1 MLIPLTST
9 MTVLIVSSTEDPAST
24 NIKKFLLEI
33 GDWNKFGEI
42 FSHPVY
48 LDENIDSIIVTID
61 DRHIR
66 HENIDKEVIE
76 ELNISVDLLIVVSR
90 HRSKTGEP
98 TLTTHPLGNFGEA
111 KFGGRD
117 RTFVKSSPKL
127 MTELLRLLKRR
138 AKQDN
143 LYHQVSFEVT
153 HHGPFVEVPA
163 LFVEVGST
171 EEEWRNEKPARS
183 VAKAVYELLSNYRSE
198 NDFSE
203 EIPVLIGIGGG
214 HYAPRFTDLAFEK
227 KVAFGHMIPSYQIEA
242 GLVDEEI
249 IKKCIEA
256 TPGFSGVYIHRKAL
270 KKSEVREFER
280 MFEDMQIR
288 VFRSADLSPL
298 S

>member
-1 MLIPLTST
+1 MS
-9 MTVLIVSSTEDPAST
+9 VLIVSSTEDPAST
-24 NIKKFLLEI
+24 NIKNFLLEI
-33 GDWNKFGEI
+33 GKWEDFGEL
-42 FSHPVY
+42 FSHTVY
-48 LDENIDSIIVTID
+48 ADKNIDSIIVTID

-66 HENIDKEVIE
+66 HENIDKEVE
-76 ELNISVDLLIVVSR
+76 EGLGIDVDLLIVVSR

-111 KFGGRD
+111 RFGGRD

-127 MTELLRLLKRR
+127 MTELLRLLRKH

-143 LYHQVSFEVT
+143 LYHQVCFEAT
-153 HHGPFVEVPA
+153 HHGPYVDVPA

-171 EEEWRNEKPARS
+171 EEEWRNEKPART
-183 VAKAVYELLSNYRSE
+183 VAKAVYELLSTHRSE
-198 NDFSE
+198 EDFPDD
-203 EIPVLIGIGGG
+203 IPVLIGIGGG

-227 KVAFGHMIPSYQIEA
+227 KVAFGHMVPSYQIEA
-242 GLVDEEI
+242 GLVDREI
-249 IKKCIEA
+249 IEKCIEA
-256 TPGFSGVYIHRKAL
+256 TPGFKGIYIHRKAM

-280 MFEDMQIR
+280 LFEEMRIK

>member
-1 MLIPLTST
+1 
-9 MTVLIVSSTEDPAST
+9 MTVLILSSTEDPAST

-33 GDWNKFGEI
+33 GSWKKFGEF
-42 FSHPVY
+42 FSHPAY
-48 LDENIDSIIVTID
+48 LDENIDSLITTID
-61 DRHIR
+61 DLHIR
-66 HENIDKEVIE
+66 HENIDKEAIE
-76 ELNISVDLLIVVSR
+76 ELNINVDLLIVVSR
-90 HRSKTGEP
+90 HKSKTGEP

-117 RTFVKSSPKL
+117 RTFVKSSPKM
-127 MTELLRLLKRR
+127 MTELLRLLKKY
-138 AKQDN
+138 AKLDN

-163 LFVEVGST
+163 LFVEVGSI
-171 EEEWRNEKPARS
+171 EEEWRNERPARS

-198 NDFSE
+198 NDFPE
-203 EIPVLIGIGGG
+203 EMPVLIGIGGG
-214 HYAPRFTDLAFEK
+214 HYAPRFTDMALEK

-242 GLVDEEI
+242 GLIDEEI
-249 IKKCIEA
+249 IRKCIEA
-256 TPGFSGVYIHRKAL
+256 TPGFSGVYMHRKGM
-270 KKSEVREFER
+270 KKFEVRKFER